1 MINVDMSA
9 KEVMDLSSSKNF
21 VEITSPISK
30 DLVVGIIVEPVG
42 VAKEVPNIVVE
53 EAVEKVEESLS
64 LRSGHE

>member
-1 MINVDMSA
+1 MSA